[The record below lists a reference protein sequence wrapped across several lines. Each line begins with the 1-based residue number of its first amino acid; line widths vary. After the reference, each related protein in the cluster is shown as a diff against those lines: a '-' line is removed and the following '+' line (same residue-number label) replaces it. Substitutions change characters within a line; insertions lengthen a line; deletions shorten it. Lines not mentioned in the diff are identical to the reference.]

1 MVIPSARAPKTQP
14 TAAALDSAAAPRT
27 DDVPSSEEREREA
40 EVVWDV
46 RLDEDMAEEDGECSK
61 RETSEVAVNKRDDR
75 AAEEVIEALSEL
87 AADLDTDTS
96 AALVGCIWEDV
107 DEASMADKSDA
118 MTAEA
123 TEAAEAK
130 IEVAS
135 V

>member
-1 MVIPSARAPKTQP
+1 
-14 TAAALDSAAAPRT
+14 
-27 DDVPSSEEREREA
+27 
-40 EVVWDV
+40 
-46 RLDEDMAEEDGECSK
+46 MAEEDGECSK

-75 AAEEVIEALSEL
+75 AAEEVIEAVFEL
-87 AADLDTDTS
+87 ADDLDIDTS